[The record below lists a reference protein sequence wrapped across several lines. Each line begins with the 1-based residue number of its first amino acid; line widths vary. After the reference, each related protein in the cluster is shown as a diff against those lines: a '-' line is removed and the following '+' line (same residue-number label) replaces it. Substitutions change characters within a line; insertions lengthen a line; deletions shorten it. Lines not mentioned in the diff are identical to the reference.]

1 MKILKDLE
9 EEHQKWVRGGGK
21 LTLAENGEKFARFRL
36 RDPFIV
42 AGQTTFGGRMCLR
55 MHARFGGR
63 TWSSAAEPAFPSLKI
78 FGRLKSLRK
87 HELGKSRFGRRTLHA
102 YGGTFGPRTWP
113 GQPPIKGAL
122 SRNGRVFS
130 HFQPQQASDLPL
142 PNLVFFLQ
150 SPPFSLSFK
159 VPQKFLS
166 VFKQVWSL
174 EVLELNPSIFRARVV
189 LPLDLQEVSFDLC
202 FFYVL

>member
-1 MKILKDLE
+1 MSFCMKNLWRKTQVRPPNSEVRPPNMHAFGGTLGAR
-9 EEHQKWVRGGGK
+9 KFWVREMQVRPPNSK
-21 LTLAENGEKFARFRL
+21 
-36 RDPFIV
+36 
-42 AGQTTFGGRMCLR
+42 
-55 MHARFGGR
+55 
-63 TWSSAAEPAFPSLKI
+63 
-78 FGRLKSLRK
+78 
-87 HELGKSRFGRRTLHA
+87 FGRRTLHA
-102 YGGTFGPRTWP
+102 CGGTFGPRTWP

-202 FFYVL
+202 FFYVLWKFYASWWGRMHV